1 MYNIEMHQVSKDF
14 ALCWNTALNHIET
27 KGREVIQWL
36 KCDLTPPILEHAS
49 FRIGNQLFFVRIEDI
64 DKLLE
69 TPSTPEGL
77 KTIAKG
83 CNGIACY
90 MPMRRKGLGWEVEV
104 EDWGLIDPDKEN
116 IINPFDL
123 VTDENILMTDWE
135 IQDFAVQVVRNYI
148 QEKLDFKILSSQ
160 GNPSVHP
167 SLWFKGEEKDECVIV
182 GSARFGE
189 YKPELPNNVNDII
202 KSVSKITNKVHFASV
217 GFFHPNQKNSKEI
230 LPLYRCHG
238 TGIQF
243 KGLEQI
249 T

>member
-83 CNGIACY
+83 
-90 MPMRRKGLGWEVEV
+90 LS
-104 EDWGLIDPDKEN
+104 LIDEVD
-116 IINPFDL
+116 
-123 VTDENILMTDWE
+123 VGGGGGGGG
-135 IQDFAVQVVRNYI
+135 QS
-148 QEKLDFKILSSQ
+148 KLSDVAAETSHYGGIKRKKRTRK
-160 GNPSVHP
+160 NKRKKK
-167 SLWFKGEEKDECVIV
+167 KGKKKKTRKKRKTRKC
-182 GSARFGE
+182 
-189 YKPELPNNVNDII
+189 Y
-202 KSVSKITNKVHFASV
+202 
-217 GFFHPNQKNSKEI
+217 
-230 LPLYRCHG
+230 
-238 TGIQF
+238 
-243 KGLEQI
+243 
-249 T
+249 